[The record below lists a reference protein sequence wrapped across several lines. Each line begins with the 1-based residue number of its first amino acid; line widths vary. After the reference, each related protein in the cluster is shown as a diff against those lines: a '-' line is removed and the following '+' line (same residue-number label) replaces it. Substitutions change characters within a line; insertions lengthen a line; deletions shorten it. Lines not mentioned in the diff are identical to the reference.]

1 MQPST
6 SHRNTVLRHLRIPGI
21 AILLLLLLV
30 ILFRPVF
37 AQSSSLHPAY
47 PFLDSEGRNVLD
59 SGEPVST
66 METCG
71 ACHDTEFI
79 EEHSFHVDIGLSDFT
94 YPGETGSG
102 REWDTSPGHFGR
114 WNPITYRFLSPQGD
128 ERVDLTTA
136 EWLQT
141 LGIRHV
147 GGGPA
152 EYGRSGERLE
162 DIPPDVANVETSII
176 NPLSAELI
184 PWSWTESGT
193 IEMNCFLCHTPE
205 PNNEARIEALQEG
218 NFQWANTAT
227 LLGSGIVDEFDG
239 QFTWNKEAFDAN
251 NNISQEQIEL
261 RDPTDANC
269 AQCHGLVHID
279 SQTPLALEG
288 CSPQQWSTITTGQIV
303 SPFRIADS
311 GMNISSKEDLTRSWD
326 VHSERLVECTDC
338 HYSLNNP
345 VYYQESDE
353 SQPEHLSFDPRRI
366 DQSEYLYRPLHE
378 FAKGQ
383 SAQSTVA
390 PELDNS
396 GRRCESCHTMENT
409 HDWLPYKERHAEAV
423 SCESCHITEM
433 YAPSRQYMDWTVLD
447 SEGRPESACRGIEQ
461 TEDFSSNVLINSYK
475 PILLPRENGDGTA
488 ELAPH
493 NLVTAWFWV
502 YDEPERPVPYRDLSA
517 AWFGE
522 SGYHEEILAV
532 FDDDGDGV
540 LDKAE
545 LVIDTEDKELVIA
558 SSLESL
564 GLENPRI
571 KGEIQPY
578 SISHTVTH
586 GEWAT
591 RDCRNC
597 HGNESLITT
606 PAMLADRVPGGVM
619 PTFVGDSHVST
630 GGEVYT
636 SDDGAIYY
644 QLETADENLYVL
656 GHDSVDLIDWFG
668 SIVFIGTV
676 LGVAVHAGLRFFA
689 MRRHKH
695 DEPELEEVYMYSVY
709 ERLWHWLQTIV
720 ILILLFTG
728 LIIHKPDKFGIFSFS
743 FVVEVH
749 NIMALI
755 LVINAALAAFYHIA
769 SGEIQQFIPRPRGFF
784 DQAFSQAKFYLQ
796 GIFRGDRHP
805 FDKTPKHKLNPLQQV
820 TYFAI
825 LNVLLPLQIITGI
838 FMWGLQRWP
847 EIAASLGGLPF
858 LAPFHTLISW
868 LFASFIVLHVYLT
881 TTGHAPMAAI
891 KGMMMGWDEVEVHPS
906 ESTAA
911 GD

>member
-1 MQPST
+1 MQTST
-6 SHRNTVLRHLRIPGI
+6 SHHRSLIRHLRLLAI
-21 AILLLLLLV
+21 AMLLLFLLF
-30 ILFRPVF
+30 ILFRPAF
-37 AQSSSLHPAY
+37 SQSSSLHPAY
-47 PFLDSEGRNVLD
+47 PFLDREGRNVLD

-71 ACHDTEFI
+71 ACHDADFI
-79 EEHSFHVDIGLSDFT
+79 EEHSFHADIGLSDFT
-94 YPGETGSG
+94 NPGETGSG
-102 REWDTSPGHFGR
+102 REWDTSPGLFGR

-152 EYGRSGERLE
+152 EYGRSGESLE
-162 DIPPDVANVETSII
+162 GIPVDASNVETSII
-176 NPLSAELI
+176 VPLSAEPI

-205 PNNEARIEALQEG
+205 PNNEARIETLKEG

-227 LLGSGIVDEFDG
+227 LLGSGIIDENNG
-239 QFTWNKEAFDAN
+239 QFTWNEDAFDADD
-251 NNISQEQIEL
+251 NISQEQIEL
-261 RDPTDANC
+261 QDPTDANC

-288 CSPQQWSTITTGQIV
+288 CEPQQWSTITTGQIV
-303 SPFRIADS
+303 SPFRISDS

-326 VHSERLVECTDC
+326 VHSERVVGCTDC

-366 DQSEYLYRPLHE
+366 DQSEYIYRPLHQ

-383 SAQSTVA
+383 TAQGTVA

-423 SCESCHITEM
+423 SCESCHIPEM
-433 YAPSRQYMDWTVLD
+433 YAPSRQYMDWTVLNN
-447 SEGRPESACRGIEQ
+447 EGRPESACRGIEQ
-461 TEDFSSNVLINSYK
+461 TEEFSSNVLINSYK

-493 NLVTAWFWV
+493 NLITSWYWV
-502 YDEPERPVPYRDLSA
+502 YGEPERPVPYRDLAA

-522 SGYHEEILAV
+522 SGYHQDILAV
-532 FDDDGDGV
+532 FDDDGDGI
-540 LDKAE
+540 LDGLE
-545 LVIDTEDKELVIA
+545 LAIDTDDKELVIA
-558 SSLESL
+558 GRLESL

-571 KGEIQPY
+571 EGEIQPY
-578 SISHTVTH
+578 SINHTVTH
-586 GEWAT
+586 GEWVT

-597 HGNESLITT
+597 HGNDSLVTT
-606 PAMLADRVPGGVM
+606 PTMLADRIPGGVM
-619 PTFVGDSHVST
+619 PEFVDDSGVST
-630 GGEVYT
+630 GGQIFT
-636 SDDGAIYY
+636 SDDGSLYY
-644 QLETADENLYVL
+644 QLETAEENLYIL
-656 GHDSVDLIDWFG
+656 GHDSVELIDRFG
-668 SIVFIGTV
+668 SIVFIGTL
-676 LGVAVHAGLRFFA
+676 LGIAIHGGIRFFA
-689 MRRHKH
+689 MRRRTH

-728 LIIHKPDKFGIFSFS
+728 LIIHKPDTFGIFSFS
-743 FVVEVH
+743 FVVQVH

-755 LVINAALAAFYHIA
+755 LAINASLALFYHVA
-769 SGEIQQFIPRPRGFF
+769 SGEIRQYIPRPRGFF
-784 DQAFSQAKFYLQ
+784 DQTFSQAKFYLQ

-805 FDKTPKHKLNPLQQV
+805 FEKTPGRKLNPLQQI
-820 TYFAI
+820 TYVAI
-825 LNVLLPLQIITGI
+825 LNVLLPLQGITGL

-847 EIAASLGGLPF
+847 EVAASLGGLPF

-891 KGMMMGWDEVEVHPS
+891 KGMMIGWDEVEVHPS
-906 ESTAA
+906 ESTAS